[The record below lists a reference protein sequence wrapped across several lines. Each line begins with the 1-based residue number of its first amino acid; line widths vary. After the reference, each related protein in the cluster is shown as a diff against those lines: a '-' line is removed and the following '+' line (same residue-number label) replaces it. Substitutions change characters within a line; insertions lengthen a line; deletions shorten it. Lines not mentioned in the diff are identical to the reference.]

1 MFELQIS
8 PITRSQ
14 VVDKAGN
21 LYSGIRSWA
30 ILNYSIIMLKENET
44 YNVFMLPCLVQ
55 KKPWLPTTQK
65 KESLCFVLFFYH
77 TPIQNIFGVKKV
89 KIKKKKKNLL
99 AKFPGTKIIYG
110 LPWV

>member
-1 MFELQIS
+1 M
-8 PITRSQ
+8 
-14 VVDKAGN
+14 DKAGN

-30 ILNYSIIMLKENET
+30 ILNYSIITLKENET
-44 YNVFMLPCLVQ
+44 YVFMLPCLVQ

-65 KESLCFVLFFYH
+65 KESLFCFVLFYH
-77 TPIQNIFGVKKV
+77 APILNIFGVKKV
-89 KIKKKKKNLL
+89 KIKKKKKKNLL